1 MNTPKDSTPE
11 GYVSEAKYAELMALY
26 QAALASVSEKDEQL
40 MTEQILRKELVERQ
54 FAEYK
59 TGLEAQFDESRRKLT
74 ETMERTWEGLM
85 QQFESKVQER
95 VDVEIHKAQSD
106 FYALIKSGIDLFKGL
121 YSKEK
126 DPLLI
131 EQYLKS
137 FDKIAAEANASMA
150 EGVKKSIE
158 SVARKALS
166 KNQQIDSLVRMVF
179 LQKSEKHL
187 FDDGIKY
194 ADSIA
199 DRLGLTDEVREQAR
213 AARAFLKEY
222 YAKVQ
227 AEKILLDQGN
237 NKSSHGKSKIPENL
251 IRLEPEYLYPDEYL
265 ENPDLYEKIGED
277 RKEWVVIRNLSAVV
291 RVMIRPVLRLKSDKE
306 SHPIQHAMVES
317 PIWKSDA
324 APETLAVM
332 EYNKYGL
339 HLPYYRFVKMLKD
352 AGWSVNRST
361 INGWHVSVCDLL
373 EPLYDTLRQEVMSA
387 RFLAGDG
394 SPMPVIDNEKHKTV
408 KHYVVVFRDLLTN
421 IPVFL
426 TTPGGS
432 RRKEVIQGYLA
443 DSHCRAFL
451 CDAYA
456 GYDWLSKAGVLLC
469 RCNAHSRRKF
479 EQSLKENPTRST
491 EALIQ
496 YQLIYNV
503 EDVIKRDGLTGKKK
517 TDLRKR
523 LAGPLWEE
531 FKLWAA
537 STLVEV
543 PQNSLMAEACGYLLR
558 HYDELT
564 AYLNVPEMPMD
575 NNRTEYEIRSMVL
588 GKKNYLFCAND
599 DSCLRAAMMYSFFGA
614 CRAVGANEVEW
625 LTYVLYN
632 IKDTPKELLTTLLPQ
647 NWVKYKKNHQA

>member
-1 MNTPKDSTPE
+1 MNNDKDTAPE

-26 QAALASVSEKDEQL
+26 QAALASAAEKDEQL
-40 MTEQILRKELVERQ
+40 MTEQALREELVERQ
-54 FAEYK
+54 CADYK
-59 TGLEAQFDESRRKLT
+59 AVLEVQFEESRLKLV

-85 QQFESKVQER
+85 LQFESKVQER
-95 VDVEIHKAQSD
+95 VDVEVQKAQSD
-106 FYALIKSGIDLFKGL
+106 FYTLLKSGIDAFKSL
-121 YSKEK
+121 YAKERN
-126 DPLLI
+126 PSLVSQFLS
-131 EQYLKS
+131 S
-137 FDKIAAEANASMA
+137 FDRKAAEAKVSMEA
-150 EGVKKSIE
+150 GVRKTVE
-158 SVARKALS
+158 SVAKKAVS
-166 KNQQIDSLVRMVF
+166 KNRQVENLVRMVF

-187 FDDGIKY
+187 FDEGVKY
-194 ADSIA
+194 ADAIA

-213 AARAFLKEY
+213 TSRSFLKEY

-227 AEKILLDQGN
+227 SEKILLDQESR
-237 NKSSHGKSKIPENL
+237 KPSHGKNRIPENL

-265 ENPDLYEKIGED
+265 QNPDLYDKIGED

-291 RVMIRPVLRLKSDKE
+291 RVLVRPLYRLKSDKD
-306 SHPIQHAMVES
+306 SCPVQHAMVES

-324 APETLAVM
+324 APETLSVM

-339 HLPYYRFVKMLKD
+339 HLPFYRFVKMLKD

-361 INGWHVSVCDLL
+361 INGWHASVCDLL
-373 EPLYDTLRQEVMSA
+373 EPLYDILKKEVMSA
-387 RFLAGDG
+387 VYLAGDG
-394 SPMPVIDNEKHKTV
+394 SPMPVIDNENHRTA

-421 IPVFL
+421 IPIFL

-432 RRKEVIQGYLA
+432 RCKEVIQGYLA
-443 DSHCRAFL
+443 DSLCRAFL

-479 EQSLKENPTRST
+479 EQGLKENPTRST
-491 EALIQ
+491 EALIL

-503 EDVIKRDGLTGKKK
+503 EDVIKRDGLTGKDK
-517 TDLRKR
+517 TDFRNR
-523 LAGPLWEE
+523 LSRPLWEE
-531 FKLWAA
+531 FRLWAA

-543 PQNSLMAEACGYLLR
+543 PEGSLMAEACGYLLR
-558 HYDELT
+558 HYEELT
-564 AYLNVPEMPMD
+564 AYLDVSEMPID

-625 LTYVLYN
+625 LTYVLYK
-632 IKDTPKELLTTLLPQ
+632 IKDTPKELLPTLLPQ
-647 NWVKYKKNHQA
+647 NWVKYKNKNQA